1 MHPQVFHVE
10 LRQFPHQ
17 ARAFNLSREELD
29 ARILEPW
36 CSGAPIELQDR
47 RWTSEK
53 AKLTILEGPELRPDE
68 IGLGRG
74 WNNATRSGRDVTT
87 KLLEEARDSRQAP
100 ADELKEAIV
109 AACAGSAIALAQV
122 VAVAA
127 AREPQ
132 RRPSELLGAAEQA
145 RVGAPARRSTA
156 AAAPRRRGASRAVA
170 AGAVVVVELDRR
182 RRDRRGDRLAQATA

>member
-1 MHPQVFHVE
+1 VFHVE

-17 ARAFNLSREELD
+17 ARAFNLTREELD

-36 CSGAPIELQDR
+36 VSGAPIRLQDR

-53 AKLTILEGPELRPDE
+53 AKLTILEGAELRPDE

-74 WNNATRSGRDVTT
+74 WNNATKSGQDVTAR
-87 KLLEEARDSRQAP
+87 LLEEQRRSLQAP

-109 AACAGSAIALAQV
+109 AACTGSPIALAQV

-132 RRPSELLGAAEQA
+132 RRPSELLAAAEQA
-145 RVGAPARRSTA
+145 VWELLHAGRLRLLRHSEEVPRERWQPVLLSWPSWTGPEVTVEA
-156 AAAPRRRGASRAVA
+156 A
-170 AGAVVVVELDRR
+170 
-182 RRDRRGDRLAQATA
+182 

>member
-1 MHPQVFHVE
+1 MFHVE

-17 ARAFNLSREELD
+17 ARAFNLTREELD
-29 ARILEPW
+29 ARILGPW

-53 AKLTILEGPELRPDE
+53 AKLTILEGAELRPDE

-74 WNNATRSGRDVTT
+74 WNNATKSGRDVTT
-87 KLLEEARDSRQAP
+87 RLLEETRQSRQAP

-109 AACAGSAIALAQV
+109 TACAASAISLAQV

-132 RRPSELLGAAEQA
+132 RRPSEQLGAAEQGVWELLHDG
-145 RVGAPARRSTA
+145 RVRLLRQGEEVPRERWQEVLLSWSSWTA
-156 AAAPRRRGASRAVA
+156 ERTVTIAAPLPNR
-170 AGAVVVVELDRR
+170 
-182 RRDRRGDRLAQATA
+182 

>member
-1 MHPQVFHVE
+1 VFHVE

-17 ARAFNLSREELD
+17 ARAFNLTREELD
-29 ARILEPW
+29 ARILDPW
-36 CSGAPIELQDR
+36 ISGAPIDLQDR

-74 WNNATRSGRDVTT
+74 WNNATKSGQDVTA
-87 KLLEEARDSRQAP
+87 KLLDEVRDSRQAP

-109 AACAGSAIALAQV
+109 AASAGSAITLAQV
-122 VAVAA
+122 VAAAA

-132 RRPSELLGAAEQA
+132 RRPSELLGAGEQA
-145 RVGAPARRSTA
+145 VWELLHAGRLRLL
-156 AAAPRRRGASRAVA
+156 RRGQEVPHERWQPVLLSWSSWSGSDVTVEA
-170 AGAVVVVELDRR
+170 A
-182 RRDRRGDRLAQATA
+182 

>member
-1 MHPQVFHVE
+1 MFHVE

-36 CSGAPIELQDR
+36 VTGAPIDLQDR

-53 AKLTILEGPELRPDE
+53 AKLTILEGAELRPDE
-68 IGLGRG
+68 IGMGRG
-74 WNNATRSGRDVTT
+74 WSNAAKGGQDVTAQ
-87 KLLEEARDSRQAP
+87 LLDEVRHIRQAP
-100 ADELKEAIV
+100 VDELKEAIV
-109 AACAGSAIALAQV
+109 AACAGSPIALAQV

-132 RRPSELLGAAEQA
+132 RRPSELLGAAEQGVWELLHA
-145 RVGAPARRSTA
+145 GRLRLLRHAEEVPRERWQPVLLSWSSWTGAEVTVEA
-156 AAAPRRRGASRAVA
+156 A
-170 AGAVVVVELDRR
+170 
-182 RRDRRGDRLAQATA
+182 

>member
-1 MHPQVFHVE
+1 MFHVE

-36 CSGAPIELQDR
+36 CSGAPIDLQDR

-53 AKLTILEGPELRPDE
+53 AKLTILEGAQLRPDE

-74 WNNATRSGRDVTT
+74 WSNATKSGRDVTA
-87 KLLEEARDSRQAP
+87 KLLEDARQSRQAP

-109 AACAGSAIALAQV
+109 AACAGSPIPLAQV

-132 RRPSELLGAAEQA
+132 RRPSEVLGAAEQGVWELLHA
-145 RVGAPARRSTA
+145 GRVRLLSHGDEVLRERWQPVLLSWSSWT
-156 AAAPRRRGASRAVA
+156 GGDVT
-170 AGAVVVVELDRR
+170 VE
-182 RRDRRGDRLAQATA
+182 ATA

>member
-1 MHPQVFHVE
+1 MFHVE

-17 ARAFNLSREELD
+17 ARAFNLSRQELD

-36 CSGAPIELQDR
+36 VTGAPIDLQDR

-53 AKLTILEGPELRPDE
+53 SKLTILEGAELRPDE
-68 IGLGRG
+68 IGMGRG
-74 WNNATRSGRDVTT
+74 WSNAAKGGQDVTAQ
-87 KLLEEARDSRQAP
+87 LLDEVRHIRQAP

-109 AACAGSAIALAQV
+109 AACAGSRIALAQV
-122 VAVAA
+122 VGVAA

-145 RVGAPARRSTA
+145 VWELLHAGRLRLLRHGDEVPRERWQPVLLSWSSWTGTEVTVEA
-156 AAAPRRRGASRAVA
+156 A
-170 AGAVVVVELDRR
+170 
-182 RRDRRGDRLAQATA
+182 

>member
-1 MHPQVFHVE
+1 VFHVE

-29 ARILEPW
+29 ARILAPW
-36 CSGAPIELQDR
+36 VTGAPIQLQDR

-53 AKLTILEGPELRPDE
+53 AKLTILEGAELRPDE

-74 WNNATRSGRDVTT
+74 WNNASKSGQDVTAR
-87 KLLEEARDSRQAP
+87 LLEEERHSLQAP

-109 AACAGSAIALAQV
+109 AACAGPAIALAQV

-127 AREPQ
+127 ARDPE

-145 RVGAPARRSTA
+145 VWELLHAGRLRLLRHSEEVPHERWQPVLLSWSSWTGAEVTVEA
-156 AAAPRRRGASRAVA
+156 A
-170 AGAVVVVELDRR
+170 
-182 RRDRRGDRLAQATA
+182 

>member
-1 MHPQVFHVE
+1 VFHVE

-17 ARAFNLSREELD
+17 ARAFNLTREELD
-29 ARILEPW
+29 ARILGPW

-53 AKLTILEGPELRPDE
+53 AKLTILEGAELRPDE

-74 WNNATRSGRDVTT
+74 WNNATKSGRDVTAR
-87 KLLEEARDSRQAP
+87 LLEEARHRRQAP

-109 AACAGSAIALAQV
+109 AACAASAIPLAQV

-132 RRPSELLGAAEQA
+132 RRPSELLGAAEQGVWELLHDGRVGLLREGA
-145 RVGAPARRSTA
+145 RVPRERWQEVLLSWSNWTA
-156 AAAPRRRGASRAVA
+156 ADRSVTIAATPPKR
-170 AGAVVVVELDRR
+170 
-182 RRDRRGDRLAQATA
+182 

>member
-1 MHPQVFHVE
+1 MGRPPVFHVE

-17 ARAFNLSREELD
+17 ARAFNLTREELD
-29 ARILEPW
+29 ARIVVPW
-36 CSGAPIELQDR
+36 LAGTPIQLQDR

-74 WNNATRSGRDVTT
+74 WNNAIRSGTDVTDE
-87 KLLEEARDSRQAP
+87 LLEEAQRTREAP
-100 ADELKEAIV
+100 ADELKAAIL
-109 AACAGSAIALAQV
+109 AACAGAPIALAQV

-132 RRPSELLGAAEQA
+132 RRPSELLAAAEQG
-145 RVGAPARRSTA
+145 VWELLH
-156 AAAPRRRGASRAVA
+156 
-170 AGAVVVVELDRR
+170 AGRLQLLRHGEEVPSERWQAVVLSWSSWTASDVTVEAV
-182 RRDRRGDRLAQATA
+182 G

>member
-1 MHPQVFHVE
+1 MFHVE

-17 ARAFNLSREELD
+17 ARAFNLSREELE

-36 CSGAPIELQDR
+36 VTGAPIALQDR

-53 AKLTILEGPELRPDE
+53 AKLTIVEGPQLRPDE

-74 WNNATRSGRDVTT
+74 WNNANRSGTDVTET
-87 KLLEEARDSRQAP
+87 LIDEARRTRAAP

-109 AACAGSAIALAQV
+109 AACAGSPIALAQV

-132 RRPSELLGAAEQA
+132 RRPSELLGAAEHA
-145 RVGAPARRSTA
+145 VWELLHAGRLRLLRRSEEVPREHWQPVLLSWSSWTGTEVTVEA
-156 AAAPRRRGASRAVA
+156 A
-170 AGAVVVVELDRR
+170 
-182 RRDRRGDRLAQATA
+182 

>member
-1 MHPQVFHVE
+1 VFHVE

-29 ARILEPW
+29 ARILGPW
-36 CSGAPIELQDR
+36 VIGASIDLQDR
-47 RWTSEK
+47 QWTSDK
-53 AKLTILEGPELRPDE
+53 AKLTVIESAELRPDE
-68 IGLGRG
+68 IGMGRG
-74 WNNATRSGRDVTT
+74 WNNAIKSGQDVTAT
-87 KLLEEARDSRQAP
+87 LLDELRHAQQAP

-109 AACAGSAIALAQV
+109 AACAGSPITLAQV

-145 RVGAPARRSTA
+145 VWELLHAGRLRLLRHGEEVPSERWQPVLLSWSSWTGTDVTVEA
-156 AAAPRRRGASRAVA
+156 A
-170 AGAVVVVELDRR
+170 
-182 RRDRRGDRLAQATA
+182 

>member
-1 MHPQVFHVE
+1 MFHVE

-17 ARAFNLSREELD
+17 ARAFNLSRDELE
-29 ARILEPW
+29 ARILAPW
-36 CSGAPIELQDR
+36 VTGAPIDLQDR

-74 WNNATRSGRDVTT
+74 WNNATRSGIDVTDAM
-87 KLLEEARDSRQAP
+87 LEQAQRTREAP

-109 AACAGSAIALAQV
+109 AACAGSPIALAQV

-127 AREPQ
+127 AREPE
-132 RRPSELLGAAEQA
+132 RRPSELLAAAEQGVWELLHA
-145 RVGAPARRSTA
+145 GRLQLLRHGDTVPPERWQALLLSWSSWTAPDVTVEA
-156 AAAPRRRGASRAVA
+156 A
-170 AGAVVVVELDRR
+170 
-182 RRDRRGDRLAQATA
+182 

>member
-1 MHPQVFHVE
+1 VFHVE

-29 ARILEPW
+29 ARILQPW
-36 CSGAPIELQDR
+36 CSDKPIDLQDR

-74 WNNATRSGRDVTT
+74 WSNASKSGEDVTAT
-87 KLLEEARDSRQAP
+87 LLDEARQMRQAP
-100 ADELKEAIV
+100 ADQLKEAIV
-109 AACAGSAIALAQV
+109 AACAGSPIALAQV
-122 VAVAA
+122 VAIAA

-132 RRPSELLGAAEQA
+132 RRPSELLAAAEQG
-145 RVGAPARRSTA
+145 VWELLH
-156 AAAPRRRGASRAVA
+156 
-170 AGAVVVVELDRR
+170 AGRL
-182 RRDRRGDRLAQATA
+182 RLARDGDEVPRERWQPVLLSWSSWTGADVTVEATA